1 MIKKIFL
8 LSLVLFYS
16 CSEAENLHIV
26 DPVDMEFNI
35 ALEKW
40 NNKAI
45 NSYTFDLSVSCYCMF
60 ESMPPWTIKVVNNKL
75 KTIDGKD
82 VNEQQLENES
92 WFALTIGELFTIIE
106 NKLSTNPFI
115 YTSKYDSEYGFPVEI
130 YFDME
135 EMMVDEEIGYWISS
149 FKIN

>member
-8 LSLVLFYS
+8 LSLVFFYS

-26 DPVDMEFNI
+26 DPVDMEVNI

-45 NSYTFDLSVSCYCMF
+45 DSYTFDLSVSCFCMF
-60 ESMPPWTIKVVNNKL
+60 ETMPPWTIKVVNNKL
-75 KTIDGKD
+75 KTIDGED
-82 VNEQQLENES
+82 VTEQQLENEY
-92 WFALTIGELFTIIE
+92 WFALTIGELFIIIE
-106 NKLSTNPFI
+106 NKLSANPFI

-130 YFDME
+130 YFDMD
-135 EMMVDEEIGYWISS
+135 EMIADEEIGYSISS

>member
-82 VNEQQLENES
+82 VNEQQLENEY
-92 WFALTIGELFTIIE
+92 WIALTIGELFTIIE

>member
-8 LSLVLFYS
+8 LSLVFFYS

-45 NSYTFDLSVSCYCMF
+45 DSYTFDLSVSCFCMF
-60 ESMPPWTIKVVNNKL
+60 ETMPPWTIKVVNNKL
-75 KTIDGKD
+75 KTLDGKALT
-82 VNEQQLENES
+82 EQQLEDEY
-92 WFALTIGELFTIIE
+92 WFALTIRELFTIIE
-106 NKLSTNPFI
+106 NKLSANPFI

-130 YFDME
+130 YFDMD
-135 EMMVDEEIGYWISS
+135 EMIADEEIGYSISS

>member
-8 LSLVLFYS
+8 LSLVFFYS

-26 DPVDMEFNI
+26 DPVDMEVNI

-45 NSYTFDLSVSCYCMF
+45 DSYTFDLSVSCFCMF
-60 ESMPPWTIKVVNNKL
+60 ETMPPWTIKVVNNKL
-75 KTIDGKD
+75 KTIDGED
-82 VNEQQLENES
+82 VTEQQLENEY
-92 WFALTIGELFTIIE
+92 WFALTIGELFIIIE
-106 NKLSTNPFI
+106 NKLSANPFV

-130 YFDME
+130 YFDMD
-135 EMMVDEEIGYWISS
+135 EMIADEEIGYSISS

>member
-82 VNEQQLENES
+82 VNEQQLENEY

>member
-82 VNEQQLENES
+82 VNEQQLENEY

-115 YTSKYDSEYGFPVEI
+115 YTSKYYSEYGFPVEI

>member
-8 LSLVLFYS
+8 LSLVLFYR

-82 VNEQQLENES
+82 VNEQQLENEY